1 MGSGRGAHETCGF
14 LLEVLKGSEG
24 VDPCTNRYISYSL
37 NSLKGGGRL
46 YKVLYRGLS
55 YGLLQRILGV

>member
-24 VDPCTNRYISYSL
+24 VDPYTNRYMSCSL
-37 NSLKGGGRL
+37 NSLK
-46 YKVLYRGLS
+46 
-55 YGLLQRILGV
+55 